1 MLHSTNFIPINEM
14 ESYVTTH
21 LPNLSKNDLFYIVDK
36 YKPMYSISMLC
47 NSFHVSRSGYYKW
60 SIRKNRPNSELY
72 IAECILDVQET
83 ADYTIGYRRM
93 VRYLNIY
100 FNLDVGGKKL
110 YRIMKQY
117 NLLSRAITSKENK
130 VLSKAYQTYPN
141 LIKDNFKATEVNQKW
156 AMDIT
161 VINTLAQGKL
171 YLNAIQDL
179 YDHSIIAYK
188 VHSTCHMSLVTE
200 TIKDAVKSNGISPDN
215 PVILHTDQGSQFSG
229 KTYNNLSRTLHFI
242 PSFSRKGT
250 PTDNAMIENFFSCL
264 KRECINRYTFKTKKE
279 AIDKVNAYIFFY
291 NTFRIQ
297 ENLGCTPNTLRSV
310 SF

>member
-1 MLHSTNFIPINEM
+1 
-14 ESYVTTH
+14 
-21 LPNLSKNDLFYIVDK
+21 
-36 YKPMYSISMLC
+36 MLC
-47 NSFHVSRSGYYKW
+47 KSFHVSRSGYYKW

-72 IAECILDVQET
+72 IAECILHIQET
-83 ADYTIGYRRM
+83 SDYTIGYRRM

-100 FNLDVGGKKL
+100 FNLDVGPKKL

-141 LIKDNFKATEVNQKW
+141 LIKGTFKADIPNSKW
-156 AMDIT
+156 CMDIT
-161 VINTLAQGKL
+161 CIPTAEGKL

-179 YDHSIIAYK
+179 YDHSIVAYK
-188 VHSTCHMSLVTE
+188 VHSTCHMSLITE
-200 TIKDAVKSNGISPDN
+200 TIKDAVKSNAISPDN

-229 KTYNNLSRTLHFI
+229 KTYNNLSKTLNFT
-242 PSFSRKGT
+242 PSFSRKGN

-279 AIDKVNAYIFFY
+279 ALQKINYYIFFF

-297 ENLGCTPNTLRSV
+297 ENLGCAPNELRTV

>member
-1 MLHSTNFIPINEM
+1 MLHSTNFIPINDM
-14 ESYVTTH
+14 EAYITTL
-21 LPNLSKNDLFYIVDK
+21 LPNLSKTDCFYIVDK
-36 YKPMYSISMLC
+36 YKPIYSISMLC
-47 NSFHVSRSGYYKW
+47 KSFHVSRSGYYKW
-60 SIRKNRPNSELY
+60 SIRKNCSNSELY
-72 IAECILDVQET
+72 IAECILDIQET

-100 FNLDVGGKKL
+100 FNLHVGAKKL

-130 VLSKAYQTYPN
+130 VLSKAYQTYPS
-141 LIKDNFKATEVNQKW
+141 LIKGNFTATSFNQKW
-156 AMDIT
+156 SMDIT
-161 VINTLAQGKL
+161 VINTLTQGKL

-179 YDHSIIAYK
+179 YDHSIVAYK
-188 VHSTCHMSLVTE
+188 IHSTCHMSLITE
-200 TIKDAVKSNGISPDN
+200 TIKDAVKSNGISPTSDL
-215 PVILHTDQGSQFSG
+215 IIHSDQGSQFTSR
-229 KTYNNLSRTLHFI
+229 TYHNLSKRYHFT
-242 PSFSRKGT
+242 PSMSRRGC

-279 AIDKVNAYIFFY
+279 AIERINHYIFFY

-297 ENLGCTPNTLRSV
+297 ENLGCAPNTLRTA